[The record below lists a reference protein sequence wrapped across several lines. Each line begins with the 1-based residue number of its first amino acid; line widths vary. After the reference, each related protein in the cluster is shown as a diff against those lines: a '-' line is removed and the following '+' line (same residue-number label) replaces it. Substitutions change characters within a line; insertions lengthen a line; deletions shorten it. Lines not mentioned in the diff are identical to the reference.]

1 MTDIDDDYEDDLDLS
16 TLPDDELVE
25 QMHDDLYDGLRD
37 MIPAEKLASLM
48 ENGIIQIA
56 PLAYMRGRT
65 LDHAFVILDEAQN
78 ATENQLKMFLTR
90 MGRSAKFMI
99 TGDLTQVDLPRS
111 QKSGLAQAVNLLM
124 KVKGIAIIRLNEK
137 DVVRHRLVRRIIK
150 EYDKLPTDYRK
161 EGK

>member
-1 MTDIDDDYEDDLDLS
+1 
-16 TLPDDELVE
+16 
-25 QMHDDLYDGLRD
+25 
-37 MIPAEKLASLM
+37 
-48 ENGIIQIA
+48 
-56 PLAYMRGRT
+56 
-65 LDHAFVILDEAQN
+65 
-78 ATENQLKMFLTR
+78 
-90 MGRSAKFMI
+90 MI

>member
-1 MTDIDDDYEDDLDLS
+1 
-16 TLPDDELVE
+16 
-25 QMHDDLYDGLRD
+25 